1 LNNGDANKD
10 EAACKGAA
18 NILPQATFSASTKT
32 ESHIVNGNGKTR
44 VPITSG
50 RPTGKPNA
58 LYPKRST
65 KGCSYISV
73 ACRKR
78 LNAQMLGTFRE
89 YQETSVEPFFKLSVS
104 IDLLIVFKS

>member
-10 EAACKGAA
+10 KAACTGAA
-18 NILPQATFSASTKT
+18 NILPQATFFASTKT

-50 RPTGKPNA
+50 RPTGKPKA
-58 LYPKRST
+58 LHP

-73 ACRKR
+73 ACRRR